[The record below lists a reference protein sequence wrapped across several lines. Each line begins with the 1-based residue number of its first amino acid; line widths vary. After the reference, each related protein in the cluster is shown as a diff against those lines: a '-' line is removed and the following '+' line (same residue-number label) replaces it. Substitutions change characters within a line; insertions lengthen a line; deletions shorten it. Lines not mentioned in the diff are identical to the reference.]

1 MKGQTPHS
9 AVGDLEPLS
18 AGDQQAIAAHA
29 LCEDLGGTLEL
40 SADLTTTALVAAEG
54 QASGTIL
61 SRQNGVVVGLDL
73 ARIVFRQLDDQ
84 IHCHSAG
91 IEDGSNVEDGA
102 PLLLLHGSAAALLTG
117 ERTALNFLQ
126 HLSGIATVTRA
137 YVTAVAHTSARITD
151 TRKTTPGLRQ
161 LEKYAVRCGG
171 GVSHRCGL
179 HDAIL
184 IKENHAALAGGVADA
199 VRRAREADLSQ
210 ASASS
215 ALTVMV
221 EATNL
226 EEIGALL
233 SLAAD
238 IQPDRIL
245 LDNMTREEMTKAVDL
260 IRTQT
265 QVQDGAI
272 EIEATGGITLA
283 NVRGVAETGVDLI
296 SIGALTHSAPAL
308 DMSLLLD

>member
-1 MKGQTPHS
+1 MKGQTPLS
-9 AVGDLEPLS
+9 AVSDLEPLS
-18 AGDQQAIAAHA
+18 ASDLQAIAAHA
-29 LCEDLGGTLEL
+29 LCEDLGGALEL

-61 SRQNGVVVGLDL
+61 SRRNGVVAGLDL
-73 ARIVFRQLDDQ
+73 AAVVFRQLDDQ
-84 IHCHSAG
+84 VDCDAGG
-91 IEDGSNVEDGA
+91 IEDGSSVADGA

-126 HLSGIATVTRA
+126 RLSGIATVTNA
-137 YVTAVAHTSARITD
+137 YVAAVAHTSARITD

-171 GVSHRCGL
+171 GVSHRSGL

-184 IKENHAALAGGVADA
+184 IKENHASLAGGVADA
-199 VRRAREADLSQ
+199 VRRARAADLPQ
-210 ASASS
+210 ASASP
-215 ALTVMV
+215 APVVMV

-226 EEIGALL
+226 EEVGALL
-233 SLAAD
+233 SLAAE

-245 LDNMTREEMTKAVDL
+245 LDNMTREEMTEAVDL
-260 IRTQT
+260 IRAQT
-265 QVQDGAI
+265 RVQDGAI